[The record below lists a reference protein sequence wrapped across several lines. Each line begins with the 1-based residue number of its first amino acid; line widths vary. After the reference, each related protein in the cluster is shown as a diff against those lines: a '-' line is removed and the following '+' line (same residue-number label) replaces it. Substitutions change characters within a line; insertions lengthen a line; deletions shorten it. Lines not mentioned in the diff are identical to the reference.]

1 VIRVVI
7 ADDEPLA
14 RDGLAALIGSAQDIE
29 VVDVAADGAQA
40 LAVVAMHRPDVV
52 MMDIRMPILDG
63 IATTAHLV
71 EQYGPAAPRIIMLTT
86 FDSDENVFD
95 AFRAGASGFMLK
107 DAGAAEFIR
116 AVRIVAGGDALL
128 APSITRRMIAEFAH
142 RRPPSPGTGRLDG
155 LTTREREVLISIARG
170 LSNREIAASL
180 VVAEE
185 TVKTHVSRILA
196 KLGLRDRTQA
206 IVIAYESGLVVAGG
220 SAASAGIRSS

>member
-40 LAVVAMHRPDVV
+40 LAVVAMHRPDAV

-142 RRPPSPGTGRLDG
+142 RRLPSPGTGRLDG

-206 IVIAYESGLVVAGG
+206 IVIAYESGLVVAGA